1 MILAV
6 TCSIRENAENKI
18 WNRLDYFKS
27 LKRKRPKILPPLKV
41 GLLGG
46 KGGKEREREG
56 REEEGRER
64 EVREK
69 GDEGKELHVIFV
81 FLGCMAERLKEKVLE
96 TNKQVDIIAGPGEA
110 LNHTHQLHP
119 PPQTRTATYPDYWR

>member
-18 WNRLDYFKS
+18 WNRLNYFKG

-46 KGGKEREREG
+46 DGGGEGERKRG
-56 REEEGRER
+56 
-64 EVREK
+64 
-69 GDEGKELHVIFV
+69 
-81 FLGCMAERLKEKVLE
+81 
-96 TNKQVDIIAGPGEA
+96 
-110 LNHTHQLHP
+110 
-119 PPQTRTATYPDYWR
+119 

>member
-27 LKRKRPKILPPLKV
+27 LKRKRPKKLPPLKV

-46 KGGKEREREG
+46 ERREKERAG
-56 REEEGRER
+56 RKRGGRER
-64 EVREK
+64 
-69 GDEGKELHVIFV
+69 GDEEKELHVIFV

>member
-46 KGGKEREREG
+46 EGRREKERAG
-56 REEEGRER
+56 RKRGGRGR
-64 EVREK
+64 
-69 GDEGKELHVIFV
+69 
-81 FLGCMAERLKEKVLE
+81 
-96 TNKQVDIIAGPGEA
+96 
-110 LNHTHQLHP
+110 
-119 PPQTRTATYPDYWR
+119 

>member
-1 MILAV
+1 MGRGRR
-6 TCSIRENAENKI
+6 REKERA
-18 WNRLDYFKS
+18 
-27 LKRKRPKILPPLKV
+27 
-41 GLLGG
+41 
-46 KGGKEREREG
+46 GKEREGEGGKREG
-56 REEEGRER
+56 RRGER
-64 EVREK
+64 VTCN
-69 GDEGKELHVIFV
+69 FV